1 MARTVRDLLVALR
14 GVAYTPRITTVV
26 VAGTNDTV
34 ILKNDP
40 SRVAWVIINS
50 GPIDCFLLPLSAPV
64 PAPTQTGVRVASSGG
79 AVSAQFDEDGEIVA
93 YEWHSV
99 CVINTITLLTI
110 FEAVIAARDK
120 AV

>member
-14 GVAYTPRITTVV
+14 GVAYTPRISTVV
-26 VAGTNDTV
+26 VAGTNDTI

-40 SRVAWVIINS
+40 SRVAWVIVNA
-50 GPIDCFLLPLSAPV
+50 GPIDCAILPVTAPQFG
-64 PAPTQTGVRVASSGG
+64 ATATGIRVAASGG

-99 CVINTITLLTI
+99 CVINTITLLTVL
-110 FEAVIAARDK
+110 EAVIAAREK
-120 AV
+120 